1 MGQFAFTPTE
11 TGPSREWQQP
21 GRACRTSCTQ
31 STLFVHACLTLTALG
46 RLRVPT
52 DATAADSEGFAPAS
66 GRLLLLAM
74 VPLRELL
81 DCSHVASPA
90 GPQLL
95 AAIAGPCLD
104 CKGCLLCQYSNR
116 GSDVCRPRV
125 RSRSRDPRALIQEL
139 LYYSR
144 CRQRV
149 TSGYR
154 YP

>member
-74 VPLRELL
+74 VPSCLRELL
-81 DCSHVASPA
+81 DCSHVHPPQAPSCLPPLPDLALTARAACFVSTATGEATCVVPECGA
-90 GPQLL
+90 G
-95 AAIAGPCLD
+95 AAI
-104 CKGCLLCQYSNR
+104 R
-116 GSDVCRPRV
+116 GH
-125 RSRSRDPRALIQEL
+125 
-139 LYYSR
+139 
-144 CRQRV
+144 
-149 TSGYR
+149 
-154 YP
+154 

>member
-1 MGQFAFTPTE
+1 M
-11 TGPSREWQQP
+11 PSRQRKQDPHASGNSRGTLAALAALNPRCW
-21 GRACRTSCTQ
+21 CTP
-31 STLFVHACLTLTALG
+31 AALTALG

-52 DATAADSEGFAPAS
+52 DAAAADSEGFAPAS